1 MALQIVNNLQSL
13 FFSKLYPDSLK
24 SPTTI
29 LPLLGIVL
37 PSSMEDEV
45 EQIPPPADP
54 PPEVS
59 DASTLGGWIWVV
71 LFGVVMAASVIANG
85 YLIVCVC
92 QSKKK
97 QNLVYFLLILVFLV
111 NLADYALMVFD
122 FSLGIEH
129 QYPHGQTACSVY
141 QTVSKVKIRV

>member
-1 MALQIVNNLQSL
+1 M
-13 FFSKLYPDSLK
+13 
-24 SPTTI
+24 
-29 LPLLGIVL
+29 G
-37 PSSMEDEV
+37 DEV
-45 EQIPPPADP
+45 EPSPPPADP

-71 LFGVVMAASVIANG
+71 LFGVVMASSVIANG
-85 YLIVCVC
+85 YLCVCVC
-92 QSKKK
+92 QSTKK

-111 NLADYALMVFD
+111 NFADYGLMVFD

-141 QTVSKVKIRV
+141 QTVSKVNCYIISSTCK